1 MIPRPDLIER
11 YYDAD
16 VFVFPPVWNEG
27 FGIPPVEAMA
37 AGIPVVASRSGA
49 VVETVRS

>member
-16 VFVFPPVWNEG
+16 VFVFH
-27 FGIPPVEAMA
+27 
-37 AGIPVVASRSGA
+37 RSGTRVSVFRPLKQWLREYLLSQA
-49 VVETVRS
+49 AQAR